1 MTIMAVVDARRCWSL
16 LASAL
21 RACVR
26 FAGVG
31 RGVGYLFS
39 IMCKNEPSSLS
50 ALIFDCRNVIL
61 IWNDRRSPPAALL
74 VTLSDTL
81 HRPANIEPRL
91 TQITAFMVVR
101 ECFFVLTL
109 RRACLD
115 LYTLSRARFVGLVPT
130 FLPRAFHTSRS
141 SSARVDGNERD
152 GGTARFVGC
161 CGSETNQRRESER
174 EKTRRSV
181 AKASKS
187 SPVRHTAMNIGY
199 RPQHDFLERIIIDTR
214 CCVVVLDHRLKNAIT
229 SNMVSSITGGG
240 SIQRV

>member
-1 MTIMAVVDARRCWSL
+1 MAVVDARRCWSL

-31 RGVGYLFS
+31 RGVGYPFS
-39 IMCKNEPSSLS
+39 IMCKNEPSSSS

-61 IWNDRRSPPAALL
+61 IWYDRRSPPAALL
-74 VTLSDTL
+74 VTLDDIASTGERRTATDANHGL
-81 HRPANIEPRL
+81 HGCPRMFL
-91 TQITAFMVVR
+91 CHDP
-101 ECFFVLTL
+101 E
-109 RRACLD
+109 
-115 LYTLSRARFVGLVPT
+115 LSESVFGFIKAVTSTFVGLVPT
-130 FLPRAFHTSRS
+130 FLPRAVHTSQS
-141 SSARVDGNERD
+141 SSARVDGTVRD
-152 GGTARFVGC
+152 GGTARFIGC
-161 CGSETNQRRESER
+161 CCSETNQRRESER